1 MLATLSALLAEAAEK
16 KETVNPVLPTTN
28 EIVYG
33 AIFFVLLL
41 VFMWAVCLPPI
52 KKAMRQR
59 DEQVQADLEAAER
72 ANAEAEQVRRD
83 YDATLAEA
91 RAEAAR
97 IVEEA
102 RHAADVRRGELIG
115 VGSARMTATARSESG
130 TLRASPFLVSGR
142 TATRLRRSMRERS
155 RPTSSLWRMPVSI
168 ASWTIGSSCGF
179 LASRQA
185 ARRRASSPGSNRR
198 SRARGIFGR
207 RTRRTGFSGR

>member
-115 VGSARMTATARSESG
+115 AVETEVAAK
-130 TLRASPFLVSGR
+130 
-142 TATRLRRSMRERS
+142 
-155 RPTSSLWRMPVSI
+155 
-168 ASWTIGSSCGF
+168 
-179 LASRQA
+179 RQA
-185 ARRRASSPGSNRR
+185 ALAELEAQRAAALGDLRDEVAGIAAQAASQVVQQPLDAAAQR
-198 SRARGIFGR
+198 SVVDEYVNQAIAAR
-207 RTRRTGFSGR
+207 

>member
-1 MLATLSALLAEAAEK
+1 MLATLSALVAEAAEK

-33 AIFFVLLL
+33 VIFFLLL
-41 VFMWAVCLPPI
+41 LIFMWAVCLPPI

-72 ANAEAEQVRRD
+72 ARAEAEQVRRD

-102 RHAADVRRGELIG
+102 RQAADARRAELIAAVEAEIAAARQEALG
-115 VGSARMTATARSESG
+115 VLDSQRSAALDA
-130 TLRASPFLVSGR
+130 LREEVAGI
-142 TATRLRRSMRERS
+142 ATRA
-155 RPTSSLWRMPVSI
+155 
-168 ASWTIGSSCGF
+168 ASQVVQQQLDAAAQRAIVDEYVNQ
-179 LASRQA
+179 AIA
-185 ARRRASSPGSNRR
+185 AR
-198 SRARGIFGR
+198 
-207 RTRRTGFSGR
+207 